1 MIRKLILTIFALV
14 FLTACS
20 PYSVESLFAPPQ
32 VPEEYAGLNAVL
44 NEARIAGAEYVY
56 PTAGNYRQATQLFD
70 LDSDGED
77 ECVVFLRNP
86 TQQDEVQINL
96 FESTDGEFWLY
107 AVVNGLSSSIESVT
121 FADVLGQGNY
131 ELIVGFDQDGKKT
144 LGVYGMTGETFA
156 QQYEMPY
163 RYYTVADLNGDGV
176 GDLGIVDADAESVGK
191 FTLHAAH
198 GGRLAPEGQALLSA
212 PATAIK
218 RIGSGKCG
226 GGNAVFVTSAA
237 ADGFATDVVTMHGKI
252 LKNVAY
258 GSPLLCKYPLY
269 FADLDGDGEIEI
281 PRSEHDALAP
291 QTALWELTW
300 CGYTEEGALQEKFY
314 TCYANEQNWYL
325 SLPLSWK
332 GKVKTEY
339 DNTNGAI
346 AKVKFYTDAITP
358 LFTFAAI
365 SGEKR
370 AELMAQEGMV
380 QVAEYENTLYAV
392 KIEQDQYLG
401 EVLTP
406 EWLGGAFRR
415 RESTWATANLIV
427 K

>member
-32 VPEEYAGLNAVL
+32 VPQEYASLNAAL

-56 PTAGNYRQATQLFD
+56 PVSGNYRQAVQLFD
-70 LDSDGED
+70 LDTDGED

-86 TQQDEVQINL
+86 AKQDAVQVQL
-96 FESTDGEFWLY
+96 YESTDGEFWLY
-107 AVVNGLSSSIESVT
+107 AVVDGLSSSIESVT
-121 FADVLGQGNY
+121 FADVLGRGNF
-131 ELIVGFDQDGKKT
+131 ELIVGYAQQGKKT
-144 LGVYGMTGETFA
+144 LAVYEMTGETFA
-156 QQYEMPY
+156 QHYEMPY
-163 RYYTVADLNGDGV
+163 RYYTVTDLNGDGV
-176 GDLGIVDADAESVGK
+176 GDLGIVDSENPAT
-191 FTLHAAH
+191 FTVHTVR
-198 GGRLAPEGQALLSA
+198 GGRMTPDGQVLLST
-212 PATAIK
+212 PTSAIA
-218 RIGSGKCG
+218 RIGNGKSGV
-226 GGNAVFVTSAA
+226 GNSVFVTAST
-237 ADGFATDVVTMHGKI
+237 ADGYVTDVLGMQGHT
-252 LKNVAY
+252 LKNVAF

-281 PRSEHDALAP
+281 PRSEHDPPVP
-291 QTALWELTW
+291 QTALWEVTW
-300 CGYTEEGALQEKFY
+300 CGYTEGGALVERFY
-314 TCYANEQNWYL
+314 TFFANEQNWYL

-332 GKVKTEY
+332 GKLKTEY

-346 AKVKFYTDAITP
+346 AKVKFYTDTFAP

-370 AELMAQEGMV
+370 ADLMAQEGMV

-392 KIEQDQYLG
+392 KIEQDQYLN

-406 EWLGGAFRR
+406 EWLGEAFRR
-415 RESTWATANLIV
+415 RESTWATANQIV